1 MSWELLHTEMF
12 LNYSVLMF
20 SVYIEHFFQFL
31 NFFRGEVLVGAATSS
46 HGSVTLSVPSPEGS
60 SHSSTLEQVLIQSGN
75 GHKVYSSGSNGTHC
89 PPPNQDNYSPPKVSW
104 FVFVLL
110 CYVKLLE

>member
-1 MSWELLHTEMF
+1 M
-12 LNYSVLMF
+12 
-20 SVYIEHFFQFL
+20 
-31 NFFRGEVLVGAATSS
+31 GAATSS

-89 PPPNQDNYSPPKVSW
+89 PPPNQESYSPPKVSII
-104 FVFVLL
+104 L
-110 CYVKLLE
+110 CNSLS